1 MNSADGSDGL
11 VVVALGGNAL
21 VRPGQGMTAD
31 EQRATVGRACGLL
44 ASLAGAQRPLVITHG
59 NGPQVGMLARGEGEN
74 ASYPLDVLDA
84 ETEGLIGY
92 LVEQELGNRLAA
104 RQVATLL
111 TQVEV
116 DPHDP
121 AFLDPVKPVGP
132 AYDEDTARHL
142 ADEQGWTVAER
153 KGGWRRLVASP
164 KPRRIRELEAVRLLA
179 NAGVVV
185 ICAGGGGIPAV
196 RREDGVLM
204 GVEAVVDKDWV
215 SALLAREMGAEL
227 LLLLTDV
234 EAVWAHRGEPEARPI
249 RTASPAAIKALPFE
263 DGTMGPKVEAA
274 CEFVEVTG
282 RPAVI
287 GALEDAP
294 AIAAGEAGTRI
305 DAAASGLAYW

>member
-1 MNSADGSDGL
+1 MSAHDADGAL
-11 VVVALGGNAL
+11 AVVALGGNAL
-21 VRPGQGMTAD
+21 VRPGQGLGAE
-31 EQRATVGRACGLL
+31 EQRATMARAMDLL
-44 ASLAGAQRPLVITHG
+44 APLAERRPLVITHG
-59 NGPQVGMLARGEGEN
+59 NGPQVGMLARGGDEN
-74 ASYPLDVLDA
+74 AAYPLDVLDA

-92 LVEQELGNRLAA
+92 LIEQELANRLAS

-132 AYDEDTARHL
+132 AYDAGHAQRL
-142 ADEQGWTVAER
+142 GDEYGWTMGER

-164 KPRRIRELEAVRLLA
+164 KPRRIRELDVVRLLTE
-179 NAGVVV
+179 AGVVV

-204 GVEAVVDKDWV
+204 PVEAVVDKDWV
-215 SALLAREMGAEL
+215 SALLARELGAHL

-234 EAVWAHRGEPEARPI
+234 EAVWAHRGEPGARSIRAATPGAIQSLSLEA
-249 RTASPAAIKALPFE
+249 
-263 DGTMGPKVEAA
+263 GTMGPKVEAA
-274 CEFVEVTG
+274 CEFVTVTG
-282 RPAVI
+282 CPAVI

-294 AIAAGEAGTRI
+294 ALVAGEAGTRI
-305 DAAASGLAYW
+305 DATAGDMSYW

>member
-1 MNSADGSDGL
+1 MSGYDADNTL
-11 VVVALGGNAL
+11 AVVALGGNAL
-21 VRPGQGMTAD
+21 VRPGQGLGAD
-31 EQRATVGRACGLL
+31 EQRATVAGAMDLL
-44 ASLAGAQRPLVITHG
+44 APLADRRPLVITHG
-59 NGPQVGMLARGEGEN
+59 NGPQVGMLARGEGAN
-74 ASYPLDVLDA
+74 AGYPLDVLDA

-92 LVEQELGNRLAA
+92 LIEQELANRLAS

-132 AYDEDTARHL
+132 AYEADHARRLGDEH
-142 ADEQGWTVAER
+142 GWTMGER

-164 KPRRIRELEAVRLLA
+164 KPRRVRELDAIRLLGE
-179 NAGVVV
+179 AGVVV

-204 GVEAVVDKDWV
+204 AVEAVVDKDWI
-215 SALLAREMGAEL
+215 SALLARELGAGL

-234 EAVWAHRGEPEARPI
+234 EAVWAHRGEPGERAIRAATPDAIQALSLEA
-249 RTASPAAIKALPFE
+249 
-263 DGTMGPKVEAA
+263 GTMGPKVEAA
-274 CEFVEVTG
+274 CEFVTVTG

-287 GALEDAP
+287 GALGDAP
-294 AIAAGEAGTRI
+294 ALVAGEAGTRI
-305 DAAASGLAYW
+305 EATAGGLSYW